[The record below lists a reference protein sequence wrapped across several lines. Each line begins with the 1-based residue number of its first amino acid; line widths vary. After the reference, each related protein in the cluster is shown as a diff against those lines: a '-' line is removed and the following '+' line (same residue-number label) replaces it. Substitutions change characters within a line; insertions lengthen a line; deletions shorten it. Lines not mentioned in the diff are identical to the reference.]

1 MLALPSTYSN
11 FAPAILDND
20 LKRQACPNWIFD
32 LGRHRIQDCQNP
44 NTRHIVEVGI
54 ELKAD
59 KGLNNMRRVFTM
71 RDVTL
76 FSE

>member
-32 LGRHRIQDCQNP
+32 LGRHQHTRLNP
-44 NTRHIVEVGI
+44 NGRHIVEVGI
-54 ELKAD
+54 ELKAH